1 MRAAGHYNIIL
12 AGGTFVDKAY
22 YQDYWA
28 PQNAQARTLVDELT
42 NCEDLLLNFVVANA
56 TQSTTQQSVLYVRPH
71 VRIHAWRLSGV
82 GISSQYRPF
91 ARDRNFCM
99 AKFEELFG
107 GNVLQTTRFDQR
119 NIHGRMP

>member
-12 AGGTFVDKAY
+12 AGGTFVDHAY
-22 YQDYWA
+22 YDSYWA
-28 PQNAQARTLVDELT
+28 AQHAPARTLVDELT
-42 NCEDLLLNFVVANA
+42 NCEDLLLNFIVANA
-56 TQSTTQQSVLYVRPH
+56 TRSAGQPSVLYVRPR

-91 ARDRNFCM
+91 ARDRNWCM
-99 AKFEELFG
+99 SKFEEMFG
-107 GNVLQTTRFDQR
+107 GNVLQATRFDQR